1 MTTVRISRDA
11 ARELEDAVQWYERE
25 SPGLG
30 GRLVNA
36 FEHAIGLLRG
46 KMPPLLPVDG
56 NAGKKGAKRIIL
68 RRFPFSVIVIQRSDD
83 YLVVALAHHSRKPG
97 YWQGRIRT

>member
-1 MTTVRISRDA
+1 MAKVGISRDA
-11 ARELEDAVQWYERE
+11 ARELEEATQWYERE

-30 GRLVNA
+30 GKLIDA

-56 NAGKKGAKRIIL
+56 TARKKGAKRIIL
-68 RRFPFSVIVIQRSDD
+68 RHFPFSLIVIQRSDQ
-83 YLVVALAHHSRKPG
+83 YIVVALAHHSRKPD
-97 YWQGRIRT
+97 YWHERIRT